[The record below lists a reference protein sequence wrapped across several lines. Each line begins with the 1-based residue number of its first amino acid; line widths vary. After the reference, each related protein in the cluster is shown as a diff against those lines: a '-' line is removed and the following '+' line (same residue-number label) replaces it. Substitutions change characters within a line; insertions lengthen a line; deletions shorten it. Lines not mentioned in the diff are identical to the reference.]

1 MRLAMIEQEFIIGGM
16 SCAACASRVERAVC
30 KLDGTFRVQVNLL
43 KNNLLISYDENKLSA
58 QKIAD
63 AVSKAGYSACLKG
76 DEALSLQ
83 QGQVSKQK
91 LRLCLSLVL
100 TLLVMIISM
109 GPMAGLSVINNPL
122 MAALSQLVLTAGVI
136 FFEQKYFISGL
147 KAVIH
152 KTPNMDTLVA
162 MGAGAAFLYSCYAAA
177 KGGHHLYFESAAAIL
192 TLVSVGK
199 YFEAKAK
206 VKTADLLL
214 KLMDLSPKSAT
225 IKKDDE
231 EIEVEASQIK
241 AGDLIIL
248 RQGDSL
254 AADGTV
260 VQGEGFA
267 DESALTGEVMPVKKK
282 QGSPMLSASILKTGY
297 VVVKASAAG
306 DDTTLAK
313 IIRLIEKT
321 TSQKAPIAR
330 LADKI
335 AFYFVPAVI
344 AAAAVTAAAWLL
356 AGARIEQA
364 LTFAVSVLV
373 VSCPCA
379 LGLATPTAIMAGTGR
394 GAALGILYKSA
405 EALEAMGQ
413 CTTVIFDKTGTL
425 TTGKIRL
432 LSVRTAQGAPEAVC
446 LLMASS
452 VEAQSGHPIAKAVTE
467 AAAARNL
474 KPLPAQGFELI
485 EGVGV
490 SAKVAG
496 EICHVGNLKL
506 FEHLKIDDARIQ
518 DLKDEAVR
526 AQKRGH
532 SALFFARGGR
542 VQALFILGDALK
554 DEAQAVVAYF
564 KEHKLKTML
573 LTGDSAEAALSLKE
587 RLDLARARGRLL
599 PADKAQIVMECKS
612 RGEMVCM
619 IGDGINDAAA
629 LTAADAAVGVAGASD
644 IALSSCNIALM
655 RPDFGLCA
663 AAHALSAATLRII
676 KENLFWAFFYNVIA
690 IPVAAGLFYPWWGL
704 SLSPMLAAFLM
715 SLSSIC
721 VVSNALRLNWIKLTV
736 PKSRQQEHTVM
747 KKVMDVQG
755 MHCNHCTS
763 SVSKALS
770 ALPGITNVSVSLD
783 EHKAVFDDEG
793 LIDNETLCA
802 VIASL
807 GFECKGIQ
815 NA

>member
-1 MRLAMIEQEFIIGGM
+1 MIEQEFIIGGM
-16 SCAACASRVERAVC
+16 SCAACASRVERAVS
-30 KLDGTFRVQVNLL
+30 KLDGACSAQVNLL
-43 KNNLLISYDENKLSA
+43 KNNLLISYDENRLSP

-63 AVSKAGYSACLKG
+63 AVSKAGYSAYLKG
-76 DEALSLQ
+76 DEALSSQ

-91 LRLCLSLVL
+91 LRLWLSLGL
-100 TLLVMIISM
+100 TVLVMIISM
-109 GPMAGLSVINNPL
+109 GPMVGLTVIESQIIS
-122 MAALSQLVLTAGVI
+122 AAAQLLLTAGVI
-136 FFEQKYFISGL
+136 FLQQKYFISGF

-152 KTPNMDTLVA
+152 KGPNMDTLVA
-162 MGAGAAFLYSCYAAA
+162 MGAGAAFLYSCYAAL
-177 KGGHHLYFESAAAIL
+177 KGEHHLYFESAAAIL

-206 VKTADLLL
+206 VKTTDLLL
-214 KLMDLSPKSAT
+214 KLMDLSPKSAR
-225 IKKDDE
+225 IKRGDE
-231 EIEVEASQIK
+231 ELEVEASQIK

-248 RQGDSL
+248 RQGNSL
-254 AADGTV
+254 AADGEV
-260 VQGEGFA
+260 VEGEGFA
-267 DESALTGEVMPVKKK
+267 DESALTGEPMPVKKK
-282 QGSPMLSASILKTGY
+282 EGSTMLSASILKTGY
-297 VVVKASAAG
+297 VVVKARAVG
-306 DDTTLAK
+306 EDTTLAK
-313 IIRLIEKT
+313 IIKLIDKT
-321 TSQKAPIAR
+321 SSQKAPIAR

-335 AFYFVPAVI
+335 AYYFVPGVITIAVI
-344 AAAAVTAAAWLL
+344 TAVAWLMVG
-356 AGARIEQA
+356 AGVERA
-364 LTFAVSVLV
+364 LTFAVAVLV

-425 TTGKIRL
+425 TSGKIKL
-432 LSVRTAQGAPEAVC
+432 LSASTIDGAPEAVA
-446 LLMASS
+446 LLMAAS

-467 AAAARNL
+467 AAAQRGL
-474 KPLPAQGFELI
+474 KPLPASGFELA
-485 EGVGV
+485 EGIGV

-496 EICHVGNLKL
+496 EICYVGNLKL
-506 FEHLKIDDARIQ
+506 FEHLKLEEDAGAKA
-518 DLKDEAVR
+518 LKEAALQ
-526 AQKRGH
+526 AQKRGQ
-532 SALFFARGGR
+532 SALFLVRGLK
-542 VQALFILGDALK
+542 VQALFVLGDALK
-554 DEAQAVVAYF
+554 EEAPAVVSYF
-564 KEHKLKTML
+564 KEHKLKTVL
-573 LTGDSAEAALSLKE
+573 LTGDSVEAAMSLKE
-587 RLDLARARGRLL
+587 KLDLYEARGRLL
-599 PADKAQIVMECKS
+599 PADKALFIEECKK

-644 IALSSCNIALM
+644 IAISSCNIALM

-663 AAHALSAATLRII
+663 TAHALSAATLRII

-690 IPVAAGLFYPWWGL
+690 IPVAAGVFYSGWGL
-704 SLSPMLAAFLM
+704 SLSPMIAALLM

-721 VVSNALRLNWIKLTV
+721 VVSNALRLNWIKLSE
-736 PKSRQQEHTVM
+736 PQSHQQEHTVM

-755 MHCNHCTS
+755 MHCNHCTA

-770 ALPGITNVSVSLD
+770 ALPGITNVQVSLD
-783 EHKAVFDDEG
+783 DHQAVFDDEG
-793 LIDNETLCA
+793 LVDNETLSA